1 VIDSLIAAH
10 EIGHNFGAQ
19 HDGESGTSCASE
31 AGSFIMSPSI
41 NGSREFS
48 ACSIDVMQAQA
59 AAAPC
64 VTALPTVDV
73 SVQPEVL
80 VSTVLLGAATDFDYQ
95 VASNG
100 TLAAA
105 GVAVTFSIPDV
116 LTLNAVTTSAGT
128 CVSGAGEVIC
138 SLGVLGGL
146 SSASITLSVAANS
159 VLAGTLIADASTTDV
174 DERQSNNQHMTRF
187 TVEPAVDL
195 VAGQP
200 MSAAVFLN
208 SATAVSIDVENKSTL
223 GASNVTAHIVLE
235 DGLEAAAASW
245 SNGSCTVTAPLI
257 IDCVAASLAAQ
268 TSSVISVS
276 ATGVTTGNKDV
287 TVVLASTEAEVN
299 PDDNSAIGQVR
310 VVSQDNNK
318 DDSGGGAMSPLALLL
333 AFFATI
339 LAASKPAS
347 MRMLNPRCVAKI
359 SKR

>member
-1 VIDSLIAAH
+1 
-10 EIGHNFGAQ
+10 
-19 HDGESGTSCASE
+19 
-31 AGSFIMSPSI
+31 
-41 NGSREFS
+41 
-48 ACSIDVMQAQA
+48 
-59 AAAPC
+59 
-64 VTALPTVDV
+64 
-73 SVQPEVL
+73 
-80 VSTVLLGAATDFDYQ
+80 
-95 VASNG
+95 
-100 TLAAA
+100 
-105 GVAVTFSIPDV
+105 
-116 LTLNAVTTSAGT
+116 
-128 CVSGAGEVIC
+128 
-138 SLGVLGGL
+138 
-146 SSASITLSVAANS
+146 LSVAANS

-339 LAASKPAS
+339 LSASKPAS